1 MKSTYKILLSLFIS
15 LLPYIFYGQEIN
27 GTITDEAGNKIP
39 LVNIQLISIEANKT
53 ISYTQTN
60 GLGNFTI
67 STNNNPFPLKLK
79 VQHFSYESKELILDT
94 NEFLNVVLEAKTNEL
109 TEIIIDTKAYDV
121 IKKGD
126 TLQYN
131 LKSLLNG
138 SELKLKDVVNKL
150 PGLAI
155 DEDGKIRYNGRIID
169 NLLFDGNEFF
179 DRNHQIAN
187 DNITAEMIQK
197 IELLTNYKNL
207 SSIKDFEDNG
217 KTALNIGIKD
227 NYKNRFK
234 GNITAEGGLKE
245 RYNLHGNLYN
255 FGKKT
260 MFNVVTNTNNINY
273 SVLSVKD
280 YMDIRKMNGKRI
292 MSEQFSQGGFSTSD
306 LDLPSFLFADDN
318 IQSRKLTN
326 YTLNLSHKFNNNSK
340 IEFISIFNLLDQT
353 EESINR
359 QVFFDGQ
366 SSNIDRLDK
375 ITGTSAYASNVLKY
389 EVKLK
394 NNSYFNV
401 NGYSLWSKD
410 NQNQFL
416 ESTLLLNDN
425 KLNFNNDLKFTT
437 NKYGV
442 NAIYKNTLSKNL
454 LMDVVAFYDN
464 NSTNTNKYFNSSEV
478 FSWFDIFK
486 SNLHQKSN
494 VKSSDI
500 GVQGRMSWK
509 LGSDKLIFR
518 TYFGRSN
525 EHLNNN
531 LDDLNA
537 YQLNDDY
544 NKSEHIIGVQYQGTL
559 KKPLFNYSLGF
570 QYNYTNHSYLL
581 DSKKALGAILPNF
594 SISRNLR
601 ENLSAYIS
609 YNSNLNGFSILN
621 FLSKNI
627 VDDYRSYISPS
638 FVVPELTITDS
649 YNVGLMYNIPE
660 KNIFSS
666 VSFSHNSDRKKL
678 ERTFNNL
685 ELVTQQNFQYID
697 TNKTTSG
704 NLTFNKKFRHI
715 PFGLN
720 FNSFGSVSQLET
732 VLNNETSDN
741 KNYNISSKLYIQS
754 YFKNNQLNFN
764 AGVNYM
770 NNISKNNTA
779 IFSNVAK
786 LERVTPFITLNGVAL
801 NDKINWSIDS
811 QYFIYKSSSV
821 QSQNIFDLGFR
832 TQYNFSKKI
841 QFYFNAK
848 NILNIRENNTK
859 NNLMATPNFSQ
870 EMIMHS
876 LSGFANF
883 GIIFSL

>member
-1 MKSTYKILLSLFIS
+1 MI
-15 LLPYIFYGQEIN
+15 PYIFYGQEIN
-27 GTITDEAGNKIP
+27 GTITDEGGNKIP
-39 LVNIQLISIEANKT
+39 LVTIQLINNTTNKIIT
-53 ISYTQTN
+53 YTQTN
-60 GLGNFTI
+60 SLGNFTI
-67 STNNNPFPLKLK
+67 ATNNNAFPLKLK

-155 DEDGKIRYNGRIID
+155 DEDGKIRYNGKIID

-207 SSIKDFEDNG
+207 SSIKNFDENG

-227 NYKNRFK
+227 NFKNKFK
-234 GNITAEGGLKE
+234 GNITLEGGFKE

-255 FGKKT
+255 FGEKT
-260 MFNVVTNTNNINY
+260 MFNLVTNTNNINY

-280 YMDIRKMNGKRI
+280 YMDTRKMNGKRI

-306 LDLPSFLFADDN
+306 LDLPSFLFADDHVKY
-318 IQSRKLTN
+318 RKLTN
-326 YTLNLSHKFNNNSK
+326 YTLNFSHKFSNKSK

-353 EESINR
+353 EESINK

-375 ITGTSAYASNVLKY
+375 ITGSSAYASNILKY
-389 EVKLK
+389 EVKL
-394 NNSYFNV
+394 NNDSYFNV

-416 ESTLLLNDN
+416 ESTFLSSGDQLY
-425 KLNFNNDLKFTT
+425 FNNDLNFKT
-437 NKYGV
+437 NKYGI
-442 NAIYKNTLSKNL
+442 NAIYKNPLTKNL
-454 LMDVVAFYDN
+454 LIDVVAFYDN
-464 NSTNTNKYFNSSEV
+464 NSTNTKKGFHSSEV
-478 FSWFDIFK
+478 FSWFDILN
-486 SNLHQKSN
+486 SNLNQKTN

-500 GVQGRMSWK
+500 GVQGRISWK

-518 TYFGRSN
+518 TYLGRSN

-531 LDDLNA
+531 LDDLKS

-544 NKSEHIIGVQYQGTL
+544 NKSEQILGVQYQGTL

-581 DSKKALGAILPNF
+581 GSKKAVSAILPNF
-594 SISRNLR
+594 SISRNLNK
-601 ENLSAYIS
+601 NLSSYFAY
-609 YNSNLNGFSILN
+609 NANLNGFSILN
-621 FLSKNI
+621 FLSNNL
-627 VDDYRSYISPS
+627 VDDYRSYILPS
-638 FVVPELTITDS
+638 LVAPELMITDS
-649 YNVGLMYNIPE
+649 YNIGLMYNIPE

-666 VSFSHNSDRKKL
+666 LSLSHSSDRKKL

-685 ELVTQQNFQYID
+685 ELVTQQNFQYIE

-704 NLTFNKKFRHI
+704 NFTFNKKFRNI

-720 FNSFGSVSQLET
+720 FNTFGSVSMLET
-732 VLNNETSDN
+732 FINKEKSENE
-741 KNYNISSKLYIQS
+741 NYNISSKLYLQS

-764 AGVNYM
+764 AGINYVS
-770 NNISKNNTA
+770 NTSKNSTA
-779 IFSNVAK
+779 FFSNLSK
-786 LERVTPFITLNGVAL
+786 LERITPFATLTGVAL
-801 NDKINWSIDS
+801 NNKFNWSIDS
-811 QYFIYKSSSV
+811 QYFIFKTSSI

-832 TQYNFSKKI
+832 TQYNFSKKV
-841 QFYFNAK
+841 QFYLNAK
-848 NILNIRENNTK
+848 NILNIRDNNTK

>member
-1 MKSTYKILLSLFIS
+1 MKNIYKILLSLFIS
-15 LLPYIFYGQEIN
+15 LLPYIFYGQKIN
-27 GTITDEAGNKIP
+27 GTITDETGNKIP

-67 STNNNPFPLKLK
+67 ATNNNPFPLKLK

-94 NEFLNVVLEAKTNEL
+94 NEFLNIVLEAKTNEL

-227 NYKNRFK
+227 KFKNKFK
-234 GNITAEGGLKE
+234 VNITAEGGFKK

-255 FGKKT
+255 FSEKT
-260 MFNVVTNTNNINY
+260 MFNLVTNTNNINY

-280 YMDIRKMNGKRI
+280 YMDTRKMNGKRI
-292 MSEQFSQGGFSTSD
+292 MNEQFSQGGFSTSD
-306 LDLPSFLFADDN
+306 LDLPSFLFANDN
-318 IQSRKLTN
+318 VKSRKLRN
-326 YTLNLSHKFNNNSK
+326 YTLNLSHKFNNKSK

-389 EVKLK
+389 ETKLK
-394 NNSYFNV
+394 DNSYFNV
-401 NGYSLWSKD
+401 NGYSLWSKE

-416 ESTLLLNDN
+416 ESTFLSNGDQLY
-425 KLNFNNDLKFTT
+425 FNNDLNFKT
-437 NKYGV
+437 NKHGV
-442 NAIYKNTLSKNL
+442 NAIYKNPLSKNL
-454 LMDVVAFYDN
+454 LMDVVAFYDK
-464 NSTNTNKYFNSSEV
+464 NSTNTKKGFNSSEV
-478 FSWFDIFK
+478 FSWFDILN
-486 SNLHQKSN
+486 SSLNQKTN
-494 VKSSDI
+494 VESSDI
-500 GVQGRMSWK
+500 GVQGRISWK

-518 TYFGRSN
+518 TYLGCSN

-544 NKSEHIIGVQYQGTL
+544 NKSEQIVGVQYQGSL

-581 DSKKALGAILPNF
+581 GSKKALSAILPNF
-594 SISRNLR
+594 SISRNLNK
-601 ENLSAYIS
+601 NLSSYFAY
-609 YNSNLNGFSILN
+609 NANLNGFSILN
-621 FLSKNI
+621 FLSNNL

-638 FVVPELTITDS
+638 LIAPELMITDS

-660 KNIFSS
+660 KNVFSS
-666 VSFSHNSDRKKL
+666 VSLSHNNDRKKL
-678 ERTFNNL
+678 ERTFNNS
-685 ELVTQQNFQYID
+685 ELVTQQVFQYV
-697 TNKTTSG
+697 TKNKISSI
-704 NLTFNKKFRHI
+704 NVTFNKKFRNI
-715 PFGLN
+715 PFGFN
-720 FNSFGSVSQLET
+720 FNSFGSASELET
-732 VLNNETSDN
+732 ILNNEISEN
-741 KNYNISSKLYIQS
+741 KNYSISSKFYLQS

-764 AGVNYM
+764 AGINYM
-770 NNISKNNTA
+770 SNISKNNTA

-786 LERVTPFITLNGVAL
+786 LERITPFITLTGVAL
-801 NDKINWSIDS
+801 NTKINWSIDS
-811 QYFIYKSSSV
+811 QYFIFKTSSI

-841 QFYFNAK
+841 QFYLNTK
-848 NILNIRENNTK
+848 NILNIRDNNTK
-859 NNLMATPNFSQ
+859 NNLMATPNYSQ
-870 EMIMHS
+870 EIIMHS

>member
-1 MKSTYKILLSLFIS
+1 MKSTYKILLSLFFILFS
-15 LLPYIFYGQEIN
+15 YAFYGQEIN

-39 LVNIQLISIEANKT
+39 LVTIQLINSTTNKT

-60 GLGNFTI
+60 SLGNFTI
-67 STNNNPFPLKLK
+67 ATNSNPIPLKLK
-79 VQHFSYESKELILDT
+79 VQHFSYESKEFILDT
-94 NEFLNVVLEAKTNEL
+94 NEFLDIVLEAKTNEL
-109 TEIIIDTKAYDV
+109 AEIIIDAKAYDV

-131 LKSLLNG
+131 LKTLLNG
-138 SELKLKDVVNKL
+138 SELKLKDVVNKI

-155 DEDGKIRYNGRIID
+155 DEDGKIRYNGKIID

-227 NYKNRFK
+227 NFKNKFK
-234 GNITAEGGLKE
+234 GNITAEGRFKE

-255 FGKKT
+255 FSEKT
-260 MFNVVTNTNNINY
+260 LFNLVTNTNNINY

-280 YMDIRKMNGKRI
+280 YMDTRKMNGKRI

-306 LDLPSFLFADDN
+306 LDLPSFLFAEDN
-318 IQSRKLTN
+318 IKARKLTN
-326 YTLNLSHKFNNNSK
+326 YTLNLSHKFSNKSK

-353 EESINR
+353 EESINK

-401 NGYSLWSKD
+401 NGYSLWSND

-416 ESTLLLNDN
+416 ESTFLSNAT

-442 NAIYKNTLSKNL
+442 NAIYKNPLSKNL

-464 NSTNTNKYFNSSEV
+464 NSTNTNKGFNSSEV
-478 FSWFDIFK
+478 FSWFNILD
-486 SNLHQKSN
+486 SSLHQKTN
-494 VKSSDI
+494 VESSDI
-500 GVQGRMSWK
+500 GVQGRISWK
-509 LGSDKLIFR
+509 LGNDKLIFR
-518 TYFGRSN
+518 TYLGRSN

-531 LDDLNA
+531 LDELNS

-559 KKPLFNYSLGF
+559 KKTLFNYSLGF
-570 QYNYTNHSYLL
+570 QYNYTNHSYLF

-594 SISRNLR
+594 SISRNLNK
-601 ENLSAYIS
+601 NLSTYFS
-609 YNSNLNGFSILN
+609 YNANLNGFSILN
-621 FLSKNI
+621 FLSKNL

-638 FVVPELTITDS
+638 LIAPELMITDS
-649 YNVGLMYNIPE
+649 YSVGMMYNIPE
-660 KNIFSS
+660 KNVFSS
-666 VSFSHNSDRKKL
+666 ISLSHNNDRKKL
-678 ERTFNNL
+678 ERTFTNL
-685 ELVTQQNFQYID
+685 ELVTQQTFLYVD
-697 TNKTTSG
+697 KNKTTSV
-704 NLTFNKKFRHI
+704 NVTFNKKFRNI
-715 PFGLN
+715 PYGLN

-732 VLNNETSDN
+732 VLNNETSEN
-741 KNYNISSKLYIQS
+741 KNYNISSKLYLQS

-764 AGVNYM
+764 AGINYM
-770 NNISKNNTA
+770 SNISKNNTT
-779 IFSNVAK
+779 IFSNLTK
-786 LERVTPFITLNGVAL
+786 LERITPFITLTGVAL
-801 NDKINWSIDS
+801 KNKINWSVDS
-811 QYFIYKSSSV
+811 QYFIFKTSSI

-841 QFYFNAK
+841 QFYLNAK
-848 NILNIRENNTK
+848 NILNIRDNNTK
-859 NNLMATPNFSQ
+859 NSLMATPNYSQ
-870 EMIMHS
+870 EIIMHS
-876 LSGFANF
+876 LSGFTNF